1 MILIVEDHDDC
12 RELLRRVLQL
22 SGYASSAASDGDS
35 AIEQLTAAAAA
46 GRLPALVL
54 LEFNMPRVS
63 GLQVLKCIRD
73 TPSLA
78 GLPVIM
84 YTAVGGDSVRTAAE
98 WLGVQGYILKGEHG
112 WPYLFDQLQPFLG
125 PPHRILPGRNPP

>member
-12 RELLRRVLQL
+12 RALLRRLLRL
-22 SGYASSAASDGDS
+22 SGYASCAASDGDS

-54 LEFNMPRVS
+54 LDFNMPRLS
-63 GLQVLKCIRD
+63 GLQVLKRIRD
-73 TPSLA
+73 TPALA

-84 YTAVGGDSVRTAAE
+84 YTAAGGDSVRAE
-98 WLGVQGYILKGEHG
+98 AERLGVQGYILKGRVD
-112 WPYLFDQLQPFLG
+112 WPHVFDQLQPFLG
-125 PPHRILPGRNPP
+125 PPGPAAH